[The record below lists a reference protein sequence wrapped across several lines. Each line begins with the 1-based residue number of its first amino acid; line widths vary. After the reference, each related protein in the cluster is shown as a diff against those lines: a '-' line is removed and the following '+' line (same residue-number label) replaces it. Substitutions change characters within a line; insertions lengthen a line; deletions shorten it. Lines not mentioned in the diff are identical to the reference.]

1 MCPGMRPRTNRNNNR
16 ELCMHEARQYTRKEK
31 NAVQCSLCSHRCT
44 IADGKHG
51 ICGVRENTG
60 GTLYATTYGLVSAE
74 AVDPIE
80 KKPLY
85 HYLPG
90 TLSYSLGSIGCNF
103 RCEHCQNW
111 HISQAD
117 RAHARLFSLSPEEG
131 VSRALASGCASIS
144 WTYNEPTIWHEY
156 TLDMGTI
163 ARSKGLGTCYVTN
176 GYITEEAL
184 RELSPMLAAYRVD
197 LKAFSD
203 DFYRK
208 VCGAHLQPV
217 LESAVVAKGLGMHIE
232 TVTLVIPG
240 VNDRIEDLEALIRWV
255 IENLG
260 PGTPMHF
267 SAFHPDYKM
276 TDRGATP
283 AALIEKICSRAME
296 LGLRF
301 PYAGNV
307 ARSRFENTI
316 CPACGALL
324 IERRGFSSRMV
335 DLDDR
340 QCRKCGEKIEIVRH
354 A

>member
-1 MCPGMRPRTNRNNNR
+1 
-16 ELCMHEARQYTRKEK
+16 
-31 NAVQCSLCSHRCT
+31 
-44 IADGKHG
+44 
-51 ICGVRENTG
+51 VRENRG
-60 GTLYATTYGLVSAE
+60 GILYATTYGLVSAE
-74 AVDPIE
+74 SVDPIE

-90 TLSYSLGSIGCNF
+90 TLSYSLGGIGCNF

-117 RAHARLFSLSPEEG
+117 RAQARLFSLSPEEG
-131 VSRALASGCASIS
+131 VFRALASSCASIS

-156 TLDMGTI
+156 TLDMGML

-176 GYITEEAL
+176 GYITEDAL

-197 LKAFSD
+197 LKAFTD

-208 VCGAHLQPV
+208 ICGGHLQPV
-217 LESAVVAKGLGMHIE
+217 LDSAVVAKEQGMHIE

-240 VNDRIEDLEALIRWV
+240 LNDHMEEIEALIRWV
-255 IENLG
+255 IDHLG

-283 AALIEKICSRAME
+283 AALIEKICARAKE

-307 ARSRFENTI
+307 ARSRFEDTT
-316 CPACGALL
+316 CPSCGALL
-324 IERRGFSSRMV
+324 VERRGFASRIAG
-335 DLDDR
+335 LDDQKCTR
-340 QCRKCGEKIEIVRH
+340 CGEKIEIVRH